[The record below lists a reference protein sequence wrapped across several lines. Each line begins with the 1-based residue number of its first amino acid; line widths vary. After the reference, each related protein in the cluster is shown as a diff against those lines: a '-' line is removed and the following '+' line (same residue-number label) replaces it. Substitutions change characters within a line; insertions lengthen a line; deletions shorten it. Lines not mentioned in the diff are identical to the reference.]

1 MPTKSEAKDLLGIFA
16 VLVVAFSIYMIIQE
30 VSGMKT
36 ELLAYA
42 VLAVVFTAALLIKS
56 HYVDPIADQAYAE
69 IYGLEEEGAEW

>member
-1 MPTKSEAKDLLGIFA
+1 MPTKSEAKDLLGMFV

-42 VLAVVFTAALLIKS
+42 VLTVVLVAALLIKS
-56 HYVDPIADQAYAE
+56 HFVDPTADEAYAE
-69 IYGLEEEGAEW
+69 IYGLEEEDAEW